1 MAVSRTFPLPYD
13 ARSGYLAR
21 RYVETFAAEE
31 NLNGETVAMS
41 IIASEL
47 VTNAVLHG
55 KGSIELTLRHERGE
69 VTVEVADGDA
79 RPATVRVPDIDEH
92 SIGGKGLRIV
102 ASLADRWGTRLS
114 HRGKTVWAAIRT
126 THA

>member
-1 MAVSRTFPLPYD
+1 MGVSRTFPLPYD
-13 ARSGYLAR
+13 AHSGFTAR

-31 NLNGETVAMS
+31 KLEDDTVAMS
-41 IIASEL
+41 IIVSEL
-47 VTNAVLHG
+47 VTNAVVHG
-55 KGSIELTLRHERGE
+55 KGPVELTLRHERGE

-114 HRGKTVWAAIRT
+114 HRGKTVWAAVRT

>member
-1 MAVSRTFPLPYD
+1 MAVSRTFALPYD

-69 VTVEVADGDA
+69 VTVEVADADP
-79 RPATVRVPDIDEH
+79 RLPNVRTPDDHEH
-92 SIGGKGLRIV
+92 CVGGKGLLIV
-102 ASLADRWGTRLS
+102 GSLADRWGTRLS
-114 HRGKTVWAAIRT
+114 DRGKTVWAAIRT
-126 THA
+126 ANP